1 MTIKEEILKKLPGLS
16 AGQLEIA
23 HYLLQNLNE
32 VAFFT
37 ASELASKVGVSE
49 STVVRFAN
57 ALDFKGYPALRE
69 AIQNHLVEQLTPGE
83 EHSIYMNTL
92 GEDHLALKIMQDDIN
107 SLVSTI
113 ENFDPQVFDT
123 IVEELIASDAVY
135 ITGGRGTFAIA
146 YFLNFYLSWFLP
158 TVNLLQQDMALE
170 RLSKAISMKKNPL
183 LVGISAGR
191 YYKGTVN
198 IMEQAHNMG
207 IKTIAI
213 TNSMTSPVAFVS
225 DLVLTVPS
233 RIVSFIPSFTADLSM
248 VNAIIIT
255 IAKKLQEKGDQTLTT
270 LEEIWE
276 KQDVYVGWKKKKGPE
291 FEL

>member
-1 MTIKEEILKKLPGLS
+1 MIKEEILKKLPELS

-23 HYLLQNLNE
+23 NYLLQNLNE

-57 ALDFKGYPALRE
+57 ALKFKGYPELRE
-69 AIQNHLVEQLTPGE
+69 AIQNHLVEQLTPRE

-92 GEDHLALKIMQDDIN
+92 GEDHLALKIIRDDVN
-107 SLVSTI
+107 SLISTI
-113 ENFDPQVFDT
+113 ENFDPQIFDT
-123 IVEELIASDAVY
+123 IVDELIASDAVY

-158 TVNLLQQDMALE
+158 TVNLLQPDMALE
-170 RLSKAISMKKNPL
+170 RLSKAISMKERPL

-198 IMEQAHNMG
+198 IMEQASNMG
-207 IKTIAI
+207 IKTIGI
-213 TNSMTSPVAFVS
+213 TNSLTSPIALAS
-225 DLVLTVPS
+225 DLTLIVPS
-233 RIVSFIPSFTADLSM
+233 RIVSFVPSFTADLSM

-255 IAKKLQEKGDQTLTT
+255 IAKKLQEKGDQTLAT

-276 KQDVYVGWKKKKGPE
+276 QENVYVGWKKKQRTE